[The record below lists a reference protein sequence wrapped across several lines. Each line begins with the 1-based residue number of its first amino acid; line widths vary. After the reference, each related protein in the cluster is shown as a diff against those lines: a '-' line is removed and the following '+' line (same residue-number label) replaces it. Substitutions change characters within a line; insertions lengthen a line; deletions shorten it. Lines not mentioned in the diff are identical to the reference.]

1 MFRLQIL
8 TIDPCISCTEVTPMT
23 ILPFAGTVFRNL
35 ISRPAYP
42 AGIPDRVR
50 APLSA
55 TRGHIEIAIDACIF
69 QWTVRTQMSDP
80 GAIQVTKA
88 AKEWTIERLRCIQCN
103 SCVEVC
109 PKKCLMMAQQY
120 TQPSTGPVR
129 DIFHA

>member
-1 MFRLQIL
+1 
-8 TIDPCISCTEVTPMT
+8 MT
-23 ILPFAGTVFRNL
+23 FLPFAGTVFRNL
-35 ISRPAYP
+35 ISRPATRLY
-42 AGIPDRVR
+42 PDRVR
-50 APLSA
+50 APFER

-69 QWTVRTQMSDP
+69 CGLCERKCPT